1 MYIFVREF
9 IETVKE
15 SVNAFEYNLVKDLYL
30 NVQKCTRRITL
41 MWNDLKKHFEG
52 YPERL
57 KVARVLV
64 ENGLSAR
71 EGKIYLNQIEIPP
84 VRIARVAGVDRRTVN
99 ETLRTIKNNR
109 ELRLIFEEM
118 RSAGHSLKEIAKPLN
133 LGVVEITPVDARTAG
148 ILAKSATTLA
158 KAGLSIRQAIVDD
171 PELSPE
177 PKLTLIVEKKIPGE
191 LISDLLNIAGV
202 AKVAVY

>member
-1 MYIFVREF
+1 
-9 IETVKE
+9 
-15 SVNAFEYNLVKDLYL
+15 
-30 NVQKCTRRITL
+30 
-41 MWNDLKKHFEG
+41 MWNNLKKHFEE

-71 EGKIYLNQIEIPP
+71 DGKVYLNQIEIPP

-99 ETLRTIKNNR
+99 ETLKTIKANR
-109 ELRLIFEEM
+109 ELRLVFEEM

-133 LGVVEITPVDARTAG
+133 LGVVEITPVDAKTAG
-148 ILAKSATTLA
+148 ILAKSATILA

-177 PKLTLIVEKKIPGE
+177 PKLAIIVEKKIPGE
-191 LISDLLNIAGV
+191 LISELLNITGV